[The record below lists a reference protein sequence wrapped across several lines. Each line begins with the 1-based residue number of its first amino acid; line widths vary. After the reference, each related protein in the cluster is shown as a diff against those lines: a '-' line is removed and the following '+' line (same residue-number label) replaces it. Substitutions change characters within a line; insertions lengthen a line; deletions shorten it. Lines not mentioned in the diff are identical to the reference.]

1 MFDTTKEEIEVD
13 DTDNA
18 EVELDVFQETI

>member
-13 DTDNA
+13 DTGNA
-18 EVELDVFQETI
+18 ELELDVFQETI